1 LDTGRLCSEREV
13 RNIGAFAAADVC
25 LGLLF
30 ALSTR
35 LFVSLAL
42 RYPLGRLLMLSSE
55 ALPSDF
61 SVTLDALSRLCC
73 FLSLVLE
80 VDCCCFAVAMLFVEA
95 TCFSVSIACL
105 LSVVGKTSLGDRMLC
120 SYALGFYGCFL
131 WPWFPLDFLLRA
143 PATSLLPY

>member
-1 LDTGRLCSEREV
+1 MRK
-13 RNIGAFAAADVC
+13 IGAFAAAGLC

-42 RYPLGRLLMLSSE
+42 RYPLGRLLILSRE

-61 SVTLDALSRLCC
+61 SVALDALSRLFC

-80 VDCCCFAVAMLFVEA
+80 VDCYCFAVAMLLVDA
-95 TCFSVSIACL
+95 TCFSVSMACL
-105 LSVVGKTSLGDRMLC
+105 LSVVGRASLGDRMLYI
-120 SYALGFYGCFL
+120 YAFGFCDCFL
-131 WPWFPLDFLLRA
+131 WPWFPLNFLLRA
-143 PATSLLPY
+143 PAASLLPY